1 MCQRI
6 QNPIRK
12 TDLSVNERHRNPVV
26 IEESTAPRSEL
37 VDLGDDR
44 LEGKLVADPSLLLR
58 ASHNRPS
65 PDQRHPVL
73 GVLGSVTM

>member
-1 MCQRI
+1 MEHI
-6 QNPIRK
+6 FLFEKK
-12 TDLSVNERHRNPVV
+12 TDLGVDEGHRDPVI
-26 IEESTAPRSEL
+26 IEESTTPRSEL

-58 ASHNRPS
+58 AGHNRSS

-73 GVLGSVTM
+73 GVLGTVTI

>member
-1 MCQRI
+1 MK
-6 QNPIRK
+6 K
-12 TDLSVNERHRNPVV
+12 TDLGVDEGHRDPV
-26 IEESTAPRSEL
+26 IIKESTTPRSEL

-58 ASHNRPS
+58 AGHNRPS

-73 GVLGSVTM
+73 RVLENVTR